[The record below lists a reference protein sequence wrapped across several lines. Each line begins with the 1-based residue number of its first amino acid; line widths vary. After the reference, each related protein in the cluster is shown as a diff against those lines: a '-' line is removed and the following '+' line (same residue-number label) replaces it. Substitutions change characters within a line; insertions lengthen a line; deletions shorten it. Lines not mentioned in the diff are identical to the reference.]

1 MEAYKEFTGYD
12 WWHYSYIES
21 DRIIYQPIRV
31 LAARSLLDMAI
42 PREFYEWAIERI
54 GGPDTPA
61 WVVSGLASRLAE
73 EEAILTDNLGEF
85 PDEPVKRPDEEVEA
99 ALAARDNK
107 MLTRLAFYNA
117 YRMVQRLEDQY
128 GSEKVAAMVIALG
141 EGSDRDA
148 AAQSAFGISYAE
160 LLTFARDWTPP
171 ERTSPE

>member
-1 MEAYKEFTGYD
+1 
-12 WWHYSYIES
+12 
-21 DRIIYQPIRV
+21 
-31 LAARSLLDMAI
+31 
-42 PREFYEWAIERI
+42 
-54 GGPDTPA
+54 
-61 WVVSGLASRLAE
+61 VVSGLASRLAE